1 MPLLVI
7 RPTPCKIVICGGSSE
22 DFRESSSVASRLLFV
37 PDMLLDVLDD
47 EDVDDL
53 TALGFSPLKESF
65 PRTTFPYEDILDMIY
80 FNRKYVFPFDR
91 SFFVDVLG
99 FFSGVEEDSSPVDE
113 SFWEDFVEL
122 LDFGFLLFFGEAP
135 FPFIYLFANA

>member
-1 MPLLVI
+1 MIASPTLSWRMNSVKWPWTTVPLLVI

-37 PDMLLDVLDD
+37 PDMLLDVPDD

-53 TALGFSPLKESF
+53 AALGFSPLKESF

-80 FNRKYVFPFDR
+80 FNRKYVFPSLQTNDHKPHR
-91 SFFVDVLG
+91 DVT
-99 FFSGVEEDSSPVDE
+99 
-113 SFWEDFVEL
+113 
-122 LDFGFLLFFGEAP
+122 
-135 FPFIYLFANA
+135 